1 MPITRQRH
9 PIIHANTY
17 KVQYTSHNISV
28 RSGTH
33 IPYFTIHGN
42 QNSRAHYRHNHLS
55 SPPIHAHSNT
65 HPITIAFHIYH
76 HHTINTNENS
86 SAYSMTQPTHHPCK
100 FMHIL
105 IHNDHAINTTQNSC
119 AHYRH
124 NHTSSTPIHAHS
136 NTQSINITIL
146 LGTHISYSYHQHEIR
161 TAAPIL

>member
-28 RSGTH
+28 LSGTH

-42 QNSRAHYRHNHLS
+42 QNSRVHYRHNHLS
-55 SPPIHAHSNT
+55 LSSLPNHAHSNT
-65 HPITIAFHIYH
+65 HPITITFHIYH

-86 SAYSMTQPTHHPCK
+86 SAHSMTQPTHHPCQ

-105 IHNDHAINTTQNSC
+105 IHNPS
-119 AHYRH
+119 
-124 NHTSSTPIHAHS
+124 TS
-136 NTQSINITIL
+136 QLVL

-161 TAAPIL
+161 TAAPII